1 METIEVLV
9 ADDST
14 LVLKVITKALLE
26 NKLGQYQ
33 FEESKIYYAHN
44 GMEAF
49 EIMGKN
55 RNISML
61 ISDINM
67 PYLNGDDL
75 VEVLIDTNLHR
86 KIMTI
91 FITANEGAIKQST
104 KKHTIGT
111 IQKPFNHLTFGMA
124 LNDLVREYYEKK
136 VSMRKQQSAQIAQV
150 TQALQAIC
158 KQHSIGQQVNE
169 KKFKALLDN
178 YFDGIQVVSDEE
190 IEFVFYAIT
199 EDLFKASNI
208 SLKLSQNE
216 LKSAL
221 NGSSRKQHTFT
232 LALKACIHDA
242 IESCKELL
250 AEKNEIQYHL
260 IVNALISP
268 INEKTSIVRNKVIH
282 YKPKKY
288 TLLKPHIGAMI
299 EFFEKIDYAIRDEY
313 LCELLAYQ
321 KDIEEFSLW
330 IGDYCRNNTL
340 ASDIPKFKNA
350 TKLLQ
355 EIYDRY
361 NSASINFAKMQH
373 YIIGEIEKHLLYKA
387 LSSKEISQYF
397 KKHMADIIPTTSNIL
412 LHLGKIDQMEHKRLA
427 ENDYHYLAVLSL
439 DIDFLM
445 QFKEEYELTCPNTKI
460 FCFSKTSLFEDWI
473 SSNKVDKL
481 AVDYDFS
488 SSIFDS
494 GWVYLKYFLKQNRKN
509 KALASLQNYNRYYII
524 TTQDIA
530 VKEKENFRTLNAHII
545 EKPLNKHDVKNI
557 LVYS

>member
-26 NKLGQYQ
+26 NTFEQYR

-55 RNISML
+55 RHIAML

-86 KIMTI
+86 KIITV
-91 FITANEGAIKQST
+91 FITANESAIKQST

-111 IQKPFNHLTFGMA
+111 IQKPFNHLTFSMA
-124 LNDLVREYYEKK
+124 LNDLLREHHEKK
-136 VSMRKQQSAQIAQV
+136 ASMRKQQSAQIIQV

-158 KQHSIGQQVNE
+158 KKHPIGQQINE
-169 KKFKALLDN
+169 KKFKALVDN
-178 YFDGIQVVSDEE
+178 YFDGAHDVSDDE
-190 IEFVFYAIT
+190 IEFVFYAMT

-216 LKSAL
+216 LKLAL
-221 NGSSRKQHTFT
+221 NGSSRKQHNFT
-232 LALKACIHDA
+232 LALKACIHDS

-250 AEKNEIQYHL
+250 AEKKEIQYHL
-260 IVNALISP
+260 IVNELISP
-268 INEKTSIVRNKVIH
+268 INEKTVIVRNKVIH

-288 TLLKPHIGAMI
+288 ALLKPHLGGML
-299 EFFEKIDYAIRDEY
+299 EFFEEIDYAIRDEY

-330 IGDYCRNNTL
+330 MGDYCRNNKL
-340 ASDIPKFKNA
+340 VQDIPQFKNA

-355 EIYDRY
+355 EIYDKY
-361 NSASINFAKMQH
+361 NSASINFSKMQH

-387 LSSKEISQYF
+387 LSSKEVSQYF
-397 KKHMADIIPTTSNIL
+397 KKHMSDVLPTTSNIL
-412 LHLGKIDQMEHKRLA
+412 LHLQKIDQAEHKKLA
-427 ENDYHYLAVLSL
+427 ENDFYYLAVLSL
-439 DIDFLM
+439 DIDFLRH
-445 QFKEEYELTCPNTKI
+445 FKEEYEIACPHTKI

-494 GWVYLKYFLKQNRKN
+494 GLVYLKYFLRQNRKN
-509 KALASLQNYNRYYII
+509 KALASLQKYNRYYVIA
-524 TTQDIA
+524 TQECA
-530 VKEKENFRTLNAHII
+530 ANEKENFRTLNAHII

-557 LVYS
+557 LIYS